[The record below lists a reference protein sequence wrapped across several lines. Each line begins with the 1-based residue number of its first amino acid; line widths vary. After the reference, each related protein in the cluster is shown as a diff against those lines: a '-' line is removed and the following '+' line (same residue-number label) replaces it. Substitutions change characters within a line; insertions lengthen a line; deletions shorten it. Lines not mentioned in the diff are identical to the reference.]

1 MRKILLS
8 IILAALS
15 VTGIYAQNAAKAKSI
30 LDKTAKVLG
39 NKDGASAN
47 FTLSTA
53 KTGSVSGTI
62 SIKGNKFQA
71 RTPQII
77 VWYNGKTQWTYTK
90 KNDEVNVSTPN
101 KASQM
106 TMNPYTFINI
116 YRSGYDMSLKT
127 SGKTNIVHLT
137 AQNKKNGIEEMYI
150 YVSSNYTPSMVKLRK
165 GKEWTTISISNFKTK
180 TLADNIFTF
189 NSKEFPS
196 AEIIDLR

>member
-1 MRKILLS
+1 MRNIILS
-8 IILAALS
+8 IMLTMLS
-15 VTGIYAQNAAKAKSI
+15 AVGIYAQNAAKAKTI
-30 LDKTAKVLG
+30 LDKTAKVIG
-39 NKDGASAN
+39 NKGGASAN

-53 KTGSVSGTI
+53 KTGNVSGTI

-71 RTPQII
+71 RTSQVI

-90 KNDEVNVSTPN
+90 KNDEVNVNTPS
-101 KASQM
+101 KSSQM

-116 YRSGYDMSLKT
+116 YRTGYDMSVKT

-150 YVSSNYTPSMVKLRK
+150 YVSTNYTPSMVKLKK
-165 GKEWTTISISNFKTK
+165 GNEWTTISISNFKAK
-180 TLADNIFTF
+180 TLSDNIFSF